1 MLGVETG
8 KEDATMATSSI
19 TENFVCNDPK
29 AANTV
34 VRLLF
39 SEKVPK
45 SWCVRVSSC
54 EASPM
59 TNEEERA
66 YARRMRQRMAREKAG
81 K

>member
-1 MLGVETG
+1 
-8 KEDATMATSSI
+8 MATSSI
-19 TENFVCNDPK
+19 TENFVCTDPK
-29 AANTV
+29 AANAV

-45 SWCVRVSSC
+45 AWCARVSSC

-59 TNEEERA
+59 THEEERA